1 MTTESW
7 RSAKSEHMIGPRL
20 CYILGSKH
28 WHNKDFAN
36 CKIIE
41 KCFIFTSKVL
51 DDTKAKCNLRVKMD
65 KNDKNL
71 WECQRKCRHYIKA
84 RFLMY
89 KHSSRIC
96 KQIITACSETFK
108 VCLTYTVTRV
118 SSVSHAVIP
127 ANFQHIAW
135 YLITKSISHPHPH

>member
-51 DDTKAKCNLRVKMD
+51 DDTKAK
-65 KNDKNL
+65 
-71 WECQRKCRHYIKA
+71 
-84 RFLMY
+84 
-89 KHSSRIC
+89 
-96 KQIITACSETFK
+96 
-108 VCLTYTVTRV
+108 
-118 SSVSHAVIP
+118 
-127 ANFQHIAW
+127 
-135 YLITKSISHPHPH
+135 